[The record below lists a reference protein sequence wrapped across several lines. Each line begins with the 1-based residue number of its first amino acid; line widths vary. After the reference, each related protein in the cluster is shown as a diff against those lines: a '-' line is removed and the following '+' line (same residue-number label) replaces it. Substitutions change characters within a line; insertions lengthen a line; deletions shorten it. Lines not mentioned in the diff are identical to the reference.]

1 MIKRAYCYRGVVKR
15 TVNEDTT
22 SLDARAIHKV
32 NVHGACQDSPTILA
46 EEGRAT
52 ILQTGHISSD
62 SLPMFFSYLIMAP
75 SNPTN
80 VQSRFILGLLAMR

>member
-52 ILQTGHISSD
+52 IL
-62 SLPMFFSYLIMAP
+62 PMFFSYLITAP